1 MKNRLKQSG
10 LAVVLALSLSAAVAN
25 AVPVLDQE
33 YDPIGGVG
41 ILVGQLVDNTQSVA
55 QTFTVGLGGLL
66 SRVDLMLSRGN
77 TATGTFTVSIL
88 STTGGVPVG
97 SGNVL
102 FSQTFPV
109 TALPDFNT
117 GIPTFMPVNV
127 SSAIV
132 VSPGAVLAVAVTYGG
147 SGPGNGVLWLSR
159 FNNNAYPN
167 GAGYTG
173 DGDLSTSWSLI
184 PDDLG
189 FRTFV
194 EVLPPALIISPP
206 SGDYVTTQGFDLVLI
221 ADAPGLTVVG
231 GSAFLD
237 SVDKTIPLVNCILL
251 PPPGHVGTLVSG
263 GQTFRCPGLTGG
275 TFGSGSHTLSVT
287 ITFNDG
293 SSVSD
298 TVTWNVRANTEP

>member
-10 LAVVLALSLSAAVAN
+10 LAVLLALSLSAAVAH
-25 AVPVLDQE
+25 AVPVLDQV

-41 ILVGQLVDNTQSVA
+41 QLVGQLVDNTRSVA

-66 SRVDLMLSRGN
+66 SQVDLMLASGN
-77 TATGTFTVSIL
+77 TSTGTFTVSIL

-102 FSQTFPV
+102 FSQPFPV
-109 TALPDFNT
+109 TALPDFNF
-117 GIPTFMPVNV
+117 GIPTFMPFNV
-127 SSAIV
+127 SPAIV
-132 VSPGAVLAVAVTYGG
+132 VSPGTVLAVTVTYAGG
-147 SGPGNGVLWLSR
+147 GPGNNVLWLSR

-167 GAGYTG
+167 GAGYAG

-194 EVLPPALIISPP
+194 EVLAPALTISPP

-231 GSAFLD
+231 GNATSSSFGNVTNAL
-237 SVDKTIPLVNCILL
+237 VGCVIP
-251 PPPGHVGTLVSG
+251 GTLVSG

-275 TFGSGSHTLSVT
+275 TFGSGPHTLSVT
-287 ITFNDG
+287 INFSDG
-293 SSVSD
+293 SSASD
-298 TVTWNVRANTEP
+298 TVTWNVRVNTEP